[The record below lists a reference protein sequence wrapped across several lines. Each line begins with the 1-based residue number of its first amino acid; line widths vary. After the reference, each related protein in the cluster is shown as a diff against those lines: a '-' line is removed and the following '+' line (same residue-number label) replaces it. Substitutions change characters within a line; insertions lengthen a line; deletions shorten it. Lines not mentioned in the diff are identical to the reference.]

1 MIYIHEKSTRRL
13 FNYALSLIVTLF
25 SLFTTVHG
33 QTKNVSGKVTDK
45 DGGAMAGV
53 TITVKG
59 QQRSTVSDVKGS
71 YDVSKVHNGDKLVF
85 SLVGYETEEV
95 EVGSQSQIDV
105 QLISSFIDLGEA
117 VVIGYGSLEKRQV
130 TSSITSIRGD
140 KLPLG
145 LGGATIAT
153 ALRGKVPGLTIDG
166 TSSPNATNSF
176 QLRGVASVHA
186 GQGPL
191 VVIDGI
197 PGGDIRAISQEDIE
211 TIDVLKDASAGA
223 IYGTRAAGGVILI
236 TTKQAKAGEVKIQ
249 YSGEFSTEQIRKRPD
264 LLSSSEYVIY
274 GLGQDYGYDT
284 DWYSALTND
293 RPFSHRQV
301 VSLSGGSPN
310 ALVYTTFSTQNQK
323 GIVIGDGRKDYSGR
337 INSKFSMF
345 DNKVEIQARAEYRQA
360 QRDQRN
366 GSGSFNT
373 AMMLNPTIPIYN
385 DANESGYNVR
395 EIGISGTS
403 NNPVADIMLKT
414 YDGKDSWL
422 LSDASL
428 KINLSNNLSVKG
440 TIGYQESKWQLYR
453 YTSPHHKSSV
463 DNSRRGEGYHGF
475 SKNNRFS
482 TDAYLNYKNIFNGDH
497 NVDAIAGYSFWEANG
512 ESFNMTNYNFTI
524 DGVGPW
530 NMEDGTWLTDGRALM
545 DSEKS
550 PRERLLSMF
559 SRINYTFKDKYILS
573 ASYRREGSSKFGPNH
588 RWGNFWAVS
597 GGWRMIEEDFI
608 KNIPFISDLKLRAGY
623 GVTGNNSFGNGYATR
638 MYSPDSQMYPTPGGE
653 WIYAYGPQRNVNAN
667 LKWEEK
673 GELNVGLDFG
683 FWNNRLFG
691 KLDVYKRR
699 VKDLLFETDAPTPP
713 MTHTTIMRNVGT
725 LENRGWEFELG
736 SEIVRNTDWNYN
748 TVARLSHNT
757 SKILDL
763 GEDGVIDMDAFP
775 SPGNPGRGGRLGNN
789 STIGQFFVFKY
800 AGLDE
805 YGKWLIYD
813 KNGDVVPGGSAN
825 LINENKYHVGNAIP
839 KLTVSWDHNLSYK
852 QFDFSLSLRSYIN
865 YDVFSQINMYYGL
878 RTQSQF
884 NVLREAFDRYA
895 AVNDEK
901 ILSDVFISDA
911 TFLALDAISAGY
923 TFDLKKYTPYVSKA
937 KLYFSSRDLFV
948 WSAYKGVNP
957 QVNLNGLFPGF
968 EQINTTASMYP
979 QTRRFTLGVQLTF

>member
-1 MIYIHEKSTRRL
+1 MKKSKKRL
-13 FNYALSLIVTLF
+13 LNHIWMGVFMFFSLIALAQ
-25 SLFTTVHG
+25 G
-33 QTKNVSGKVTDK
+33 QTQTVSGRITNEEGETMV
-45 DGGAMAGV
+45 GV
-53 TITVKG
+53 SISVKG
-59 QQRSTVSDVKGS
+59 EQRGTVSDL
-71 YDVSKVHNGDKLVF
+71 NGVYTISGLKTEDILIF
-85 SLVGYETEEV
+85 SLVGYQTV
-95 EVGSQSQIDV
+95 EASVSNQGQIDIKMV
-105 QLISSFIDLGEA
+105 SSAINLEET
-117 VVIGYGSLEKRQV
+117 VVIGYGSLEKRQI

-140 KLPLG
+140 KLTSG

-153 ALRGKVPGLTIDG
+153 ALQGKVPGLMIDG
-166 TSSPNATNSF
+166 TASPNASNSF
-176 QLRGVASVHA
+176 QLRGVASVNA

-191 VVIDGI
+191 IVIDGI
-197 PGGDIRAISQEDIE
+197 PGGDIRALNQEDIE

-236 TTKQAKAGEVKIQ
+236 TTKQAKAGEVKVQ

-264 LLSSSEYVIY
+264 LLTSSEYVMY

-301 VSLSGGSPN
+301 LNISGGSPN
-310 ALVYTTFSTQNQK
+310 ALIYTTFSTQDQK

-337 INSKFSMF
+337 INSKFSLF
-345 DNKVEIQARAEYRQA
+345 DNKVEIEARAQYRQA

-373 AMMLNPTIPIYN
+373 ALMLNPTIPIYN

-395 EIGISGTS
+395 EIGISGT
-403 NNPVADIMLKT
+403 NYNPVADIMLKT

-422 LSDASL
+422 QSDASL
-428 KINLSNNLSVKG
+428 RINLTNDLFIKG

-453 YTSPHHKSSV
+453 YTSAYHKSSV
-463 DNSRRGEGYHGF
+463 DNARRGEGYHGF
-475 SKNNRFS
+475 SKDIRFS
-482 TDAYLNYKNIFNGDH
+482 ADAYLNYKKIFKEDH
-497 NVDAIAGYSFWEANG
+497 NIDAIAGYSFWEANG

-524 DGVGPW
+524 EGVGPW
-530 NMEDGTWLTDGRALM
+530 NMEDGTWLSDGRALM
-545 DSEKS
+545 DSQKD
-550 PRERLLSMF
+550 PRERLLSLF
-559 SRINYTFKDKYILS
+559 SRVNYAYKSRYLLS

-588 RWGNFWAVS
+588 RWGNFWAIS
-597 GGWRMIEEDFI
+597 GGWRLTEEDFV
-608 KNIPFISDLKLRAGY
+608 KNLSFISELKVRVGY

-638 MYSPDSQMYPTPGGE
+638 MYSPDSQMYPTPNGE
-653 WIYAYGPQRNVNAN
+653 WIYAYGPQRNVNSN

-673 GELNVGLDFG
+673 GEFNAGVDFG

-691 KLDVYKRR
+691 KFDIYQRR
-699 VKDLLFETDAPTPP
+699 VKDLLFQTDAPTPP
-713 MTHTTIMRNVGT
+713 MTHTTIMKNVGT
-725 LENRGWEFELG
+725 LQNRGWEFELG
-736 SEIVRNTDWNYN
+736 SEVVRHKDWSYN

-775 SPGNPGRGGRLGNN
+775 SPGNPGRAGRLQNDA
-789 STIGQFFVFKY
+789 TIGKFFVFKY

-805 YGKWLIYD
+805 NGKWLIYD
-813 KNGDVVPGGSAN
+813 KNGEIVPGTSTN
-825 LINENKYHVGNAIP
+825 LINDNKYYMGNAIP
-839 KLTVSWDHNLSYK
+839 KLTIAWDHNVSYK
-852 QFDFSLSLRSYIN
+852 QFDFSASLRSYID
-865 YDVFSQINMYYGL
+865 YDVFSQVNMYYGL

-884 NVLREAFDRYA
+884 NVLKEAFDRYA

-911 TFLALDAISAGY
+911 SFIKIDAVSAGY
-923 TFDLKKYTPYVSKA
+923 TFNLKKYTPYVSKA
-937 KLYFSSRDLFV
+937 RLYFTSRDLFV
-948 WSAYKGVNP
+948 LTSYKGINP
-957 QVNLNGLFPGF
+957 EVSLNGLFPGF
-968 EQINTTASMYP
+968 EQINSTASMYP

>member
-1 MIYIHEKSTRRL
+1 MKKSKKRL
-13 FNYALSLIVTLF
+13 LNHIWMGVFMFFSLIALAQ
-25 SLFTTVHG
+25 G
-33 QTKNVSGKVTDK
+33 QTQTVSG
-45 DGGAMAGV
+45 
-53 TITVKG
+53 TITNEEGETMVGVSISVKG
-59 QQRSTVSDVKGS
+59 EQRGTVSDL
-71 YDVSKVHNGDKLVF
+71 NGVYTISGLKTEDILIF
-85 SLVGYETEEV
+85 SLVGYQTV
-95 EVGSQSQIDV
+95 EASVGNQGQIDIKMV
-105 QLISSFIDLGEA
+105 SSAINLEET
-117 VVIGYGSLEKRQV
+117 VVIGYGSLEKRQI

-140 KLPLG
+140 KLTSG

-153 ALRGKVPGLTIDG
+153 ALQGKVPGLMIDG
-166 TSSPNATNSF
+166 TASPNASNSF
-176 QLRGVASVHA
+176 QLRGVASVNA

-191 VVIDGI
+191 IVIDGI
-197 PGGDIRAISQEDIE
+197 PGGDIRALNQEDIE

-236 TTKQAKAGEVKIQ
+236 TTKQAKAGEVKVQ

-264 LLSSSEYVIY
+264 LLTSSEYVMY

-301 VSLSGGSPN
+301 LNISGGSPN
-310 ALVYTTFSTQNQK
+310 ALIYTTFSTQDQK

-337 INSKFSMF
+337 INSKFSLF
-345 DNKVEIQARAEYRQA
+345 DNKVEIEARAQYRQA

-373 AMMLNPTIPIYN
+373 ALMLNPTIPIYN

-395 EIGISGTS
+395 EIGISGT
-403 NNPVADIMLKT
+403 NYNPVADIMLKT

-422 LSDASL
+422 QSDASL
-428 KINLSNNLSVKG
+428 RINLTNDLFIKG

-453 YTSPHHKSSV
+453 YTSAYHKSSV
-463 DNSRRGEGYHGF
+463 DNARRGEGYHGF
-475 SKNNRFS
+475 SKDIRFS
-482 TDAYLNYKNIFNGDH
+482 ADAYLNYKKIFKEDH
-497 NVDAIAGYSFWEANG
+497 NIDAIAGYSFWEANG

-524 DGVGPW
+524 EGVGPW
-530 NMEDGTWLTDGRALM
+530 NMEDGTWLSDGRALM
-545 DSEKS
+545 DSQKD
-550 PRERLLSMF
+550 PRERLLSLF
-559 SRINYTFKDKYILS
+559 SRVNYAYKSRYLLS

-588 RWGNFWAVS
+588 RWGNFWAIS
-597 GGWRMIEEDFI
+597 GGWRLTEEDFV
-608 KNIPFISDLKLRAGY
+608 KNLSFISELKVRVGY

-638 MYSPDSQMYPTPGGE
+638 MYSPDSQMYPTPNGE
-653 WIYAYGPQRNVNAN
+653 WIYAYGPQRNVNSN

-673 GELNVGLDFG
+673 GEFNAGVDFG

-691 KLDVYKRR
+691 KFDIYQRR
-699 VKDLLFETDAPTPP
+699 VKDLLFQTDAPTPP
-713 MTHTTIMRNVGT
+713 MTHTTIMKNVGT
-725 LENRGWEFELG
+725 LQNRGWEFELG
-736 SEIVRNTDWNYN
+736 SEVVRHKDWSYN

-775 SPGNPGRGGRLGNN
+775 SPGNPGRAGRLQNDA
-789 STIGQFFVFKY
+789 TIGKFFVFKY

-805 YGKWLIYD
+805 NGKWLIYD
-813 KNGDVVPGGSAN
+813 KNGEIVPGTSTN
-825 LINENKYHVGNAIP
+825 LINDNKYYMGNAIP
-839 KLTVSWDHNLSYK
+839 KLTIAWDHNVSYK
-852 QFDFSLSLRSYIN
+852 QFDFSASLRSYID
-865 YDVFSQINMYYGL
+865 YDVFSQVNMYYGL

-884 NVLREAFDRYA
+884 NVLKEAFDRYA

-911 TFLALDAISAGY
+911 SFIKLDAVSAGY
-923 TFDLKKYTPYVSKA
+923 TFNLKKYTPYVSKA
-937 KLYFSSRDLFV
+937 RLYFTSRDLFV
-948 WSAYKGVNP
+948 LTSYKGINP
-957 QVNLNGLFPGF
+957 EVSLNGLFPGF
-968 EQINTTASMYP
+968 EQINSTASMYP

>member
-1 MIYIHEKSTRRL
+1 MKKLTKRLLHYILVPFFVFST
-13 FNYALSLIVTLF
+13 LIAAAQ
-25 SLFTTVHG
+25 G
-33 QTKNVSGKVTDK
+33 QTKNISGTITDEDGEAMIGVSV
-45 DGGAMAGV
+45 
-53 TITVKG
+53 TVKG
-59 QQRSTVSDVKGS
+59 EQKTTVSDREGNYTIS
-71 YDVSKVHNGDKLVF
+71 NIQPTDVLVF
-85 SLVGYETEEV
+85 SLIGYQTLEELAG
-95 EVGSQSQIDV
+95 ERSEINI
-105 QLISSFIDLGEA
+105 QLVSSFIDLGET

-140 KLPLG
+140 KLTSG

-153 ALRGKVPGLTIDG
+153 ALRGKVPGLMIDG
-166 TSSPNATNSF
+166 TSSPNAGNSF
-176 QLRGVASVHA
+176 QLRGVASVNA

-197 PGGDIRAISQEDIE
+197 PGGDIRALSQEDIE

-223 IYGTRAAGGVILI
+223 IYGTRAAGGVILV
-236 TTKQAKAGEVKIQ
+236 TTKQAKVGDVKVQ
-249 YSGEFSTEQIRKRPD
+249 YSGEFSTEQVRKRPD
-264 LLSSSEYVIY
+264 LLTSSEYVMY

-301 VSLSGGSPN
+301 VNISGGSPN
-310 ALVYTTFSTQNQK
+310 ALIYTTFSTQDQK

-337 INSKFSMF
+337 MNSKFSLF

-366 GSGSFNT
+366 GSGSFNA

-395 EIGISGTS
+395 EIGISGTTY
-403 NNPVADIMLKT
+403 NPVADIMLKT

-422 LSDASL
+422 LSDVSL
-428 KINLSNNLSVKG
+428 NINLTDNLSAKG

-453 YTSPHHKSSV
+453 YTSMYHKSSV
-463 DNSRRGEGYHGF
+463 DNARRGEGYHGF

-482 TDAYLNYKNIFNGDH
+482 ADAYLNYKKIFQEEHNI
-497 NVDAIAGYSFWEANG
+497 DAVAGYSYWEGNG

-524 DGVGPW
+524 EGVGPW
-530 NMEDGTWLTDGRALM
+530 NMEDGTWLSDGRAGM
-545 DSEKS
+545 DSQKD
-550 PRERLLSMF
+550 PRERLLSLF
-559 SRINYTFKDKYILS
+559 ARVNYTFKDRYILS
-573 ASYRREGSSKFGPNH
+573 GSYRREGSSKFGPNN

-597 GGWRMIEEDFI
+597 GGWRLIEEDFI
-608 KNIPFISDLKLRAGY
+608 KDLPFISDLKLRAGY

-638 MYSPDSQMYPTPGGE
+638 MYSPDSQMYPTPTGE
-653 WIYAYGPQRNVNAN
+653 WIYAYGPQRNVNSN

-673 GELNVGLDFG
+673 GEFNAGVDFG

-691 KLDVYKRR
+691 KFDIYQRR
-699 VKDLLFETDAPTPP
+699 VKDLLFQTDAPTPP

-725 LENRGWEFELG
+725 LQNKGWEFELG
-736 SEIVRNTDWNYN
+736 GEIVRNKDWNYN
-748 TVARLSHNT
+748 TIARFSHNT

-763 GEDGVIDMDAFP
+763 GEDGIIDMDAFP
-775 SPGNPGRGGRLGNN
+775 SPGNPGRAGRLLNG

-805 YGKWLIYD
+805 NGKWLIHD
-813 KNGDVVPGGSAN
+813 KNGEIVPGTSEN
-825 LINENKYHVGNAIP
+825 LINDNKHYVGNAIP
-839 KLTVSWDHNLSYK
+839 KLTISWDHNLSYK
-852 QFDFSLSLRSYIN
+852 QFDFSASLRSYIN
-865 YDVFSQINMYYGL
+865 YDVFSQVNMYYGL

-884 NVLREAFDRYA
+884 NVLKEAFDRYA

-911 TFLALDAISAGY
+911 SFVALDAVSAGY

-937 KLYFSSRDLFV
+937 RLYFTSRDLFV
-948 WSAYKGVNP
+948 LTSYKGINP
-957 QVNLNGLFPGF
+957 EVSLNGLFPGF
-968 EQINTTASMYP
+968 EQINSTASMYP